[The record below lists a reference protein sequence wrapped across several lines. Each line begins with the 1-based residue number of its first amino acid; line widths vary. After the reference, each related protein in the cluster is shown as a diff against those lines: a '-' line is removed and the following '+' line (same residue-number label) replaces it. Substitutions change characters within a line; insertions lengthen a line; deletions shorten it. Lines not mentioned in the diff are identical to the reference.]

1 MKKILFISGH
11 LRKKKYIC
19 SWQKGKKKEYDRKK
33 CTKKKTQHW
42 YKKKKYTFK
51 NKKEKKCHN
60 IESHWIYAIPAI
72 TYQYRNSTQN
82 ERTQRIMY
90 TVEKMRWRSKRMK
103 ILDLADQFLYK
114 KLSER
119 KLVQL
124 QMISTL
130 FRGEND
136 ERCSSMNR
144 NICLFTF
151 FFRRSD
157 IDDRGDKRKG
167 FSWFFVCFHSKK
179 T

>member
-1 MKKILFISGH
+1 MIEKSV
-11 LRKKKYIC
+11 
-19 SWQKGKKKEYDRKK
+19 Q
-33 CTKKKTQHW
+33 KKTQHW